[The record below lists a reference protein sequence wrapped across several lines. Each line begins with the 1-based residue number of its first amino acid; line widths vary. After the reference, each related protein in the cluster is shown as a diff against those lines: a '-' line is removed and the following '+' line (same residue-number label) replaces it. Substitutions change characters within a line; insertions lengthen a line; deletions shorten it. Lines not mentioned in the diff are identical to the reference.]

1 MAEPLRK
8 RDRMLYGL
16 VMPIVILVLGLVIIM
31 AMPTRASAAE
41 FASLGVM
48 LISITLSPIILAV
61 TAAMAWTSKGSK
73 QNCFVRGMI
82 APALVL
88 VFAFAYQMGLLD
100 V

>member
-1 MAEPLRK
+1 MTEPLRK

-16 VMPIVILVLGLVIIM
+16 VIPIAILALGLVVIM
-31 AMPTRASAAE
+31 AMPTRAGAAE

-73 QNCFVRGMI
+73 QSCFIRGMV
-82 APALVL
+82 APGLVL
-88 VFAFAYQMGLLD
+88 LLAFAYQMGLLD